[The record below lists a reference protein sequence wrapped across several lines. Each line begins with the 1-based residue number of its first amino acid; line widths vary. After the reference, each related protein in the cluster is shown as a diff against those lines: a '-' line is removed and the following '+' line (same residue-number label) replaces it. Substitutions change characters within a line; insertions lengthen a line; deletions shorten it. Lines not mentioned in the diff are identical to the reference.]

1 MKKLEINELS
11 LEADRCLLC
20 KKPRCRN
27 NCPIDTPIPEI
38 MELFKAGK
46 IEEAGEIL
54 FNNNPLSAA
63 CGLICPHE
71 DQCLG
76 NCIKGIK
83 SEPVKFHAIES
94 HISGEYLKNAKF
106 KQEKSLDKRI
116 AVIGSGPAGI
126 TVAFILAKKG
136 YKVTIFEKNSE
147 IGGVLRYGIPEFR
160 LSRNILSNLEKR
172 LSDLNVKIRYNTLVG
187 PVITLDMLLKDDYD
201 AVFIGTGVWNPKTL
215 NIKGETLGHVHYAI
229 NYLKSPASF
238 NLGEKVVVV
247 GAGNVAMDASRTA
260 KHYGAKEVTVVYRK
274 DFEDMTATKAEIA
287 EAKEEGVKFE
297 LYKAPVEIVDEG
309 IIFIDTE
316 KVDSEDGRKALLNI
330 EGSEKLMQA
339 DSVIIAVSQSP
350 KNNIVS
356 NTTNLETNRYGLL
369 VIDDTGHTTRQGVF
383 ACGDVVTGARTVV
396 EAVAN
401 AKTVAQTIDE
411 FCTRNS
417 MRNSSV

>member
-54 FNNNPLSAA
+54 FNNNPLSAV

-396 EAVAN
+396 EAVAH

>member
-396 EAVAN
+396 EAVAH